1 MQNERGGEAHLS
13 HEDLHAVAK
22 QFVEEN
28 ELQAGRE
35 RIESGAGVRL
45 YLTRSINERCG
56 SRANAQYGTVA
67 GVRLYLTRSMIIEVL
82 HGISNVH
89 VLLILHMC

>member
-1 MQNERGGEAHLS
+1 MQNERGGETHLS

-22 QFVEEN
+22 QLVEEN
-28 ELQAGRE
+28 ELKAGCE
-35 RIESGAGVRL
+35 RIESG
-45 YLTRSINERCG
+45 
-56 SRANAQYGTVA
+56 A